1 MSWLYAHHLDNVAP
15 LSTVTASAED
25 PAYLAV
31 NLIDRNPGKPAK
43 LTTTSGYWLG
53 DFGEGGAQVISAVA
67 LWKHN
72 FDPGLEVLFQ
82 ANDTDA
88 WADPA
93 LSVAIPIPA
102 LPEDDYPFD
111 PWVDLRDAVGFD
123 PYLGYRYWRLVVT
136 GTNSEPVAV
145 GDLWLSSELR
155 ELRYLQDPVD
165 VEEEH
170 PVIEHRTDFKVS
182 LIYDRGVRL
191 RALSAEGFCDASE
204 EAALWSWY
212 RACRGRARVGLL
224 LPNDQVNDAWF
235 MRFPEGSLMTHAQ
248 CDQRTFS
255 FKALEV
261 GKGLPL

>member
-25 PAYLAV
+25 SAYLAE

-43 LTTTSGYWLG
+43 LTTTT
-53 DFGEGGAQVISAVA
+53 GGWVGAFAAPTVVQAVA

-72 FDPGLEVLFQ
+72 LDPGLEVLFQ
-82 ANDTDA
+82 MNDEDA
-88 WADPA
+88 WADPP

-102 LPEDDYPFD
+102 IPEDDYPFD
-111 PWVDLRDAVGFD
+111 PFVDLRDAEGYD
-123 PYLGYRYWRLVVT
+123 EYGYLYYRLWVPSANT
-136 GTNSEPVAV
+136 APVAV
-145 GDLWLSSELR
+145 GDLWLASELR
-155 ELRYLQDPVD
+155 QLRYLQDPVD

-224 LPNDQVNDAWF
+224 IPNDQVNDAWF

-248 CDQRTFS
+248 CDQRTFG